1 VVAALLLS
9 AAAHAGV
16 LYWAASSG
24 AVREAPLA
32 AGGTVAVEVLLVQG
46 PSEPAAARPA
56 GAEAAGAGRTAVE
69 AGLAADR
76 AAAQDSVA
84 DTSFTQQEPPVP
96 SALQHTP
103 APPDARPPDDGP
115 SQADTTVAAP
125 PPPPPK
131 PDLPE
136 PAGSAAEK
144 LAHIDAA
151 PPAAAAKEMDGAPA
165 GPAGAG
171 ASSGNAEGTQAA
183 AALADNP
190 APGYPYAARLRG
202 QHGRVVLRVEVTP
215 GGGAGA
221 VAVERSSGYE
231 ILDRAASEAVRQ
243 WRFRPAHRG
252 GVPVAA
258 TVQVPVRFDLR

>member
-1 VVAALLLS
+1 MRAPPAFPGPPRKTALHETVVAALLLS

-84 DTSFTQQEPPVP
+84 DTSFTRREPPVP
-96 SALQHTP
+96 SALQHAP
-103 APPDARPPDDGP
+103 APPDDGL

-144 LAHIDAA
+144 LARIDAA
-151 PPAAAAKEMDGAPA
+151 PP
-165 GPAGAG
+165 AG
-171 ASSGNAEGTQAA
+171 ASSGNAEGAQAA
-183 AALADNP
+183 APLADNP